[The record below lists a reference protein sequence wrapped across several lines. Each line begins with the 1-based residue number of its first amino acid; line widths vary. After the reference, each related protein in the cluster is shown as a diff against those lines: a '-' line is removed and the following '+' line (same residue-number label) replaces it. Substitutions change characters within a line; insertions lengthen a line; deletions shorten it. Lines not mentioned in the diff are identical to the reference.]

1 MESTVLKEKL
11 KKISNMLNDGKNMI
25 TDELILQFQSSVDDV
40 ISKIDDIMQEGRK
53 LRLGIVGEVKAGKSS
68 FLNALL
74 FEGEDILPKAPTPM
88 TAALTKI
95 RYSEKPFAKIVFYNK
110 NDWNAVIANANN
122 YYEEINKMYQNYK
135 SELRKRYKEQFIQRH
150 TKTLEEFE
158 KENKDKIPLQFRSC
172 KELIDMAEKNQLN
185 VSDFLGKE
193 EIIEGSVY
201 DKNGYI
207 SSLNEYVGSEGKYTP
222 LVKYTEISFANKII
236 EGIEVIDTPGL
247 NDPILSRSRVTKQF
261 LIECDAVFLL
271 GYCGQFLGEE
281 DMEFI
286 LTSLPNE
293 GIKKALLIGSKLD
306 SAILQY
312 PRKSNPSFKKAYL
325 GTIKNCKEQAE
336 DNIYKCSTNI
346 YNEKLIE
353 QIKDSLPPICISSVA
368 YSACLQM
375 KNGQKLGELEK
386 WMVDSF
392 KQKFPD
398 FTSDV
403 YTLDGLSGISDV
415 RSQFEN
421 IKHDK
426 EKIINERITDLIDSQ
441 KLKFIHQVDDIY
453 SQTKHNLDDIKNGD
467 CEELAKKLE
476 NIKERLDS
484 VSITVRNRFESS
496 AISSRRKIEELAIEL
511 MKEMRNHQSIEVETS
526 SKTKH
531 HTDTNGHLW
540 WKKTEHW
547 EEVIVTNSANVS
559 DAENNIR
566 NYCNNCL
573 EMVNYDF
580 INLLQIDKL
589 KEQIKGDIIGA
600 FEFSGRHFDENKILV
615 PLETALNRITLPE
628 VNIDKTK
635 YESMLDEKLAGIV
648 SNGVVKND
656 NIPVLKRSQNQ
667 VIAEM
672 SEDIVAEVKKQGEKI
687 DRLLQL
693 QGSVFVDNIVQQL
706 TENQQK
712 MEKMIQNKRESIFKM
727 EVFIQQLSDSKKILR
742 EV

>member
-1 MESTVLKEKL
+1 M
-11 KKISNMLNDGKNMI
+11 
-25 TDELILQFQSSVDDV
+25 
-40 ISKIDDIMQEGRK
+40 
-53 LRLGIVGEVKAGKSS
+53 
-68 FLNALL
+68 
-74 FEGEDILPKAPTPM
+74 
-88 TAALTKI
+88 
-95 RYSEKPFAKIVFYNK
+95 
-110 NDWNAVIANANN
+110 AV
-122 YYEEINKMYQNYK
+122 
-135 SELRKRYKEQFIQRH
+135 
-150 TKTLEEFE
+150 
-158 KENKDKIPLQFRSC
+158 
-172 KELIDMAEKNQLN
+172 KNQLN
-185 VSDFLGKE
+185 VSDILGKE

-222 LVKYTEISFANKII
+222 LVKYTEISFANKML

-247 NDPILSRSRVTKQF
+247 NDPILSRSRVTKRF

-312 PRKSNPSFKKAYL
+312 PLTKSDPSFKRAYL
-325 GTIKNCKEQAE
+325 GTIKNCKEQAK

-353 QIKDSLPPICISSVA
+353 QIKSSLPPICISSVA
-368 YSACLQM
+368 YSASLQM
-375 KNGQKLGELEK
+375 KNGQKLGETEK
-386 WMVDSF
+386 WMVDRF
-392 KQKFPD
+392 KKQFPD

-403 YTLDGLSGISDV
+403 DTLYGLSGISDV
-415 RSQFEN
+415 RSQFES
-421 IKHDK
+421 IKRDK
-426 EKIINERITDLIDSQ
+426 EKIIKERITDLLYNQ
-441 KLKFIHQVDDIY
+441 KARFLHQVDDIY

-467 CEELAKKLE
+467 CEGLAKKLE
-476 NIKERLDS
+476 DMKERLDS
-484 VSITVRNRFESS
+484 VSITVRNRFENA

-511 MKEMRNHQSIEVETS
+511 MKEMRNHQSFEVATS

-531 HTDTNGHLW
+531 HTDTSGCLW

-566 NYCNNCL
+566 NYCSNCL
-573 EMVNYDF
+573 EMVNSDF
-580 INLLQIDKL
+580 VNLLQIDKL

-600 FEFSGRHFDENKILV
+600 FEFSDRHFDENKILV

-628 VNIDKTK
+628 MNIDKTK
-635 YESMLDEKLAGIV
+635 YESMLDGKLAGIV
-648 SNGVVKND
+648 SNGMVKND
-656 NIPVLKRSQNQ
+656 DIPVLKRSQDQ
-667 VIAEM
+667 VIAAM
-672 SEDIVAEVKKQGEKI
+672 SEDIVAEVKKQGKKI
-687 DRLLQL
+687 DSLLQS
-693 QGSVFVDNIVQQL
+693 QGSVFIDNIVQQL

-712 MEKMIQNKRESIFKM
+712 MEKMLQNKRESISKM
-727 EVFIQQLSDSKKILR
+727 EGFMQKLSDSKKMLR

>member
-95 RYSEKPFAKIVFYNK
+95 SYSEKPFAKIVFYNK